1 MNFIKKIFS
10 KDEKIEI
17 IFIGG
22 ATRSG
27 KSSLSKNLLKI
38 LNLQSD
44 CLINCDRYFDIKK
57 INDNYIENIISLIKS
72 DDFSNYLNLNGT
84 ENDKQEINNYKKKV
98 LEYSS
103 FNIPTFLINYMKKYK
118 PLLLHSNW
126 ELDEVVDW
134 VDLEDD
140 IIQTISKIQKNNGKY
155 LIVEGFRLLQE
166 RYPFKKIFPDKIIFL
181 CIGKELA
188 KKRRETTKPMP
199 PGQFDGYAWPEYIKA
214 HKYLI
219 NLFENGNNK
228 NILVLDA
235 ESDKNLLLEKSKDY
249 ILNKDF
255 KLNND
260 ESLKIIKKNLR

>member
-1 MNFIKKIFS
+1 MNILKKLFS
-10 KDEKIEI
+10 SQKIEI

-27 KSSLSKNLLKI
+27 KSSLSKNLTKFF
-38 LNLQSD
+38 NLPSY
-44 CLINCDRYFDIKK
+44 CLINCDHYFDLKK
-57 INDNYIENIISLIKS
+57 LSQNYVNNILSLIES
-72 DDFSNYLNLNGT
+72 NEFMNYLNLNGT
-84 ENDKQEINNYKKKV
+84 ENDKQEIENLKKN
-98 LEYSS
+98 LN
-103 FNIPTFLINYMKKYK
+103 FITIPNFLYNYMKQYK
-118 PLLLHSNW
+118 PLLLHQNW
-126 ELDEVVDW
+126 ELDEVIDW
-134 VDLEDD
+134 NSLEND
-140 IIQTISKIQKNNGKY
+140 INESISKIKNNNNKY

-166 RYPFKKIFPDKIIFL
+166 RYPFKTIFPDKIIFL

-188 KKRRETTKPMP
+188 KKRRELTKPMS
-199 PGQFDGYAWPEYIKA
+199 PGQFDEYAWPEYLNA

-219 NLFENGNNK
+219 KLFESGNNK

-235 ESDKNLLLEKSKDY
+235 ESDKNFIFEKSKEY